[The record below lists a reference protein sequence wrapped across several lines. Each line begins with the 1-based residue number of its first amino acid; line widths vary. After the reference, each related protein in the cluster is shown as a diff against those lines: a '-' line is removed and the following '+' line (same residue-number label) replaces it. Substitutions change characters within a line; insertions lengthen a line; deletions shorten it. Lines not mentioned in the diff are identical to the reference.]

1 MFQMMIS
8 SDSNLIYGLE
18 ESKSSFMNL
27 PLTLC
32 LVLAIF
38 FLTSYLNTFH
48 FLVFF
53 FSKYF

>member
-8 SDSNLIYGLE
+8 SDFYLISGSE
-18 ESKSSFMNL
+18 GSKSFFMNL

-38 FLTSYLNTFH
+38 FLTSYPNTFH

-53 FSKYF
+53 FSR

>member
-53 FSKYF
+53 FSK